1 MSALVQR
8 TQPDAVHDIEVGA
21 GMWLGILVFAISVAF
36 VGMNGYHMSNYL
48 IAKLTTV
55 ESGFMEITWWK
66 IVGFGIAALEIPLGM
81 SFITNYRLYKWR
93 NMGVLA
99 QFALALLVAALAAGA
114 GIGSQSADAETR
126 TNQITSHDT
135 SLLSYD
141 LQKQASV
148 AKFEKKMLATLH
160 IKDPQ
165 TRALAQ
171 ATIKEKHLIEMSQ
184 ITATTSNKQANKPL
198 KVVED
203 GTFQLVIFAL
213 LSIVASIGAFFLSCF
228 HATYIKQ
235 LVALI
240 AFSLKAK
247 ADEDWQSDSSN
258 FKCKDHLLSPLN
270 KNSTGV
276 LFKEKVP
283 AEVVK
288 PSAPLASPELS
299 TDAGNTPTEDDK
311 SSGKIYVV
319 CPACQTGFDVE
330 KNLMAPT
337 KKNPKARLRCGN
349 CDEKFVGVLNIK
361 DKPAPKTTPK
371 SATEAPQ
378 PTTPEAPKPANND
391 TAGNSQEFVI
401 PEKFPRNSQ
410 QIREGN
416 QEVSFVRNSTGISQE
431 FAGNSIGISG
441 GVNSQDSS
449 AGNSQ
454 EEVRNFDFSSLVS
467 IDGVE
472 QKMKALG
479 EEIDR
484 LSNDPKSDGI
494 RFSPTAI
501 YKDLNVGYLKVKRVF
516 EDKKLEGKISVNK
529 PFRIIY
535 TGGE

>member
-48 IAKLTTV
+48 IAKLTTAD
-55 ESGFMEITWWK
+55 SGFMEITWWK

-81 SFITNYRLYKWR
+81 SFITNYRLYKWN

-114 GIGSQSADAETR
+114 GIGSQSADAEAR

-135 SLLSYD
+135 SLVSYD
-141 LQKQASV
+141 LQKQASI

-171 ATIKEKHLIEMSQ
+171 ATIKEKHLIEMSK

-203 GTFQLVIFAL
+203 GTFQLVVFAL

-247 ADEDWQSDSSN
+247 AEQDWESDASN
-258 FKCKDHLLSPLN
+258 FKSKDHLLSPLN

-283 AEVVK
+283 AEVIQKKSPALTQTEMDNAFKVAQKEEEKRTETVYVK
-288 PSAPLASPELS
+288 CPSC
-299 TDAGNTPTEDDK
+299 DAVFDVQKDLMLPTE
-311 SSGKIYVV
+311 G
-319 CPACQTGFDVE
+319 
-330 KNLMAPT
+330 
-337 KKNPKARLRCGN
+337 NPKGELRCGN
-349 CDEKFVGVLNIK
+349 CSQIFHGVVNIV
-361 DKPAPKTTPK
+361 DKSEVENDIKTKPETSAPVDTT
-371 SATEAPQ
+371 AE
-378 PTTPEAPKPANND
+378 ND
-391 TAGNSQEFVI
+391 TAGNSQEPVI

-410 QIREGN
+410 KIREGN

-431 FAGNSIGISG
+431 FAENSTGISG
-441 GVNSQDSS
+441 GVNSQELS

-454 EEVRNFDFSSLVS
+454 ESVRNFDFSSLVE

-472 QKMKALG
+472 QKMKALE

-484 LSNDPKSDGI
+484 LSNDPKSDDI
-494 RFSPTAI
+494 RFSPTLI
-501 YKDLNVGYLKVKRVF
+501 FKGLNVGYPRVKSVF
-516 EDKKLEGKISVNK
+516 EAKKAEGKISANK